1 MPSGRLVERRWGQLS
16 GEVEENQVVGG
27 AFFQVFNPGFVG
39 GSESFQEGAELG
51 LGTFG
56 AAGGA
61 EFLPAF
67 LEGGVLL
74 GAEVAPAI
82 AQQMHGAELVLGVG
96 EQALEQA
103 GQAAEVVG
111 DPEQDAGEA
120 TVFEVDEHLTPVF
133 QDFVAPEGGG
143 GEDLFFAI
151 HSNAQ
156 DQEMDGGF
164 DLIMVVFEVDDF
176 GVGEEAKP
184 IRGQGAGEEI
194 LGLLVELFQE
204 LFSLFGRVAQA
215 HGLEGAPRGG
225 KALGSQEDVLEQLL
239 ITFR

>member
-1 MPSGRLVERRWGQLS
+1 V
-16 GEVEENQVVGG
+16 
-27 AFFQVFNPGFVG
+27 
-39 GSESFQEGAELG
+39 
-51 LGTFG
+51 
-56 AAGGA
+56 
-61 EFLPAF
+61 
-67 LEGGVLL
+67 
-74 GAEVAPAI
+74 
-82 AQQMHGAELVLGVG
+82 HGAELVLGVG

-120 TVFEVDEHLTPVF
+120 AVFEVDEHLAPGF

-164 DLIMVVFEVDDF
+164 DLIVVVFEVDDF

-184 IRGQGAGEEI
+184 IRGKGLVKKSLASWWSCSRSCSVCSGE
-194 LGLLVELFQE
+194 
-204 LFSLFGRVAQA
+204 
-215 HGLEGAPRGG
+215 
-225 KALGSQEDVLEQLL
+225 
-239 ITFR
+239 